1 MIRKLLGR
9 VASEVLYTLGDLVS
23 RIPYSDNETLANA
36 HYAVYNS
43 LMVWSS
49 DIQDWSGNNRPW
61 H

>member
-23 RIPYSDNETLANA
+23 RIPYSDNETLASA
-36 HYAVYNS
+36 HYRVYNS
-43 LMVWSS
+43 LMVWSC
-49 DIQDWSGNNRPW
+49 DIQDWSGNNGPW

>member
-1 MIRKLLGR
+1 MIQKLLGR

-23 RIPYSDNETLANA
+23 RIPYSDNETLASA
-36 HYAVYNS
+36 HYRVYNS

-49 DIQDWSGNNRPW
+49 DIQDWSGNNGPW